1 MRYKLPEL
9 DLHGIYHIEVKP
21 LVNKFLEDNL
31 DNMPVLIIT
40 GNSDRMIKIVSEIIK
55 SRNLEMR
62 VKSHYNLGSFIIS

>member
-1 MRYKLPEL
+1 LKYKLPEL

-40 GNSDRMIKIVSEIIK
+40 GNSDRMIKIVKKIIE

-62 VKSHYNLGSFIIS
+62 IKSHYNLGSFIIS

>member
-1 MRYKLPEL
+1 MKYKLPEL
-9 DLHGIYHIEVKP
+9 DLHGIYHIEVKT

-40 GNSDRMIKIVSEIIK
+40 GNSDRMIKIVKKIIE

-62 VKSHYNLGSFIIS
+62 IKSHYNLGSFIIS

>member
-1 MRYKLPEL
+1 MKYKLPEL
-9 DLHGIYHIEVKP
+9 DLHGIYHVEVKT

-40 GNSDRMIKIVSEIIK
+40 GNSDRMIKIVKKIIE

-62 VKSHYNLGSFIIS
+62 IKSHYNLGSFIIS

>member
-1 MRYKLPEL
+1 MKYKLPEL

-40 GNSDRMIKIVSEIIK
+40 GNSHRMIKIVKKIIE

-62 VKSHYNLGSFIIS
+62 IKSHYNLGSFIIS

>member
-1 MRYKLPEL
+1 MKYKLPEL

-40 GNSDRMIKIVSEIIK
+40 GNSDRMIKIVKKIIE

-62 VKSHYNLGSFIIS
+62 IKSHYNLGSFIIS

>member
-1 MRYKLPEL
+1 LKYKLPEL
-9 DLHGIYHIEVKP
+9 DLHGIYHIEVKT

-40 GNSDRMIKIVSEIIK
+40 GNSDRMIKIVKKIIE

-62 VKSHYNLGSFIIS
+62 IKSHYNLGSFIIS

>member
-21 LVNKFLEDNL
+21 LVSKFLEDNL